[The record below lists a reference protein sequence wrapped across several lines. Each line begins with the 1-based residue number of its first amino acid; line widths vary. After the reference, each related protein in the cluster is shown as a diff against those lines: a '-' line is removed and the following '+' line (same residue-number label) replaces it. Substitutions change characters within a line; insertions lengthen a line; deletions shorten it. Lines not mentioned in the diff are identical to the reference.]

1 MPIFLLKRYIFF
13 KFVID
18 LLYTLRYYRSGIKY
32 IRGEKVAFKDLRAQ
46 ITALSDVELCA
57 LVCQGS
63 DPAFEEITH
72 RYKGLIRLIAKE
84 YSYPGFDVGDFMQLG
99 LLGLYNA
106 CRKYK
111 PESGVSFKNFA
122 ATCIKRRYISLVR
135 SLSSSKVIPSNAITT
150 MDDVPIYSEN
160 TDPEA
165 LMDTKESN
173 AEFLSLVRSRLSFM
187 EQSVLRGYVNGM
199 SYAQIAKATGIDTKA
214 VDNALQRVRKKLI
227 R

>member
-1 MPIFLLKRYIFF
+1 M
-13 KFVID
+13 
-18 LLYTLRYYRSGIKY
+18 
-32 IRGEKVAFKDLRAQ
+32 AFKDLRAQ
-46 ITALSDVELCA
+46 IPALSDSELCA

-106 CRKYK
+106 CKKYK

-122 ATCIKRRYISLVR
+122 AICIKRRYISLVR
-135 SLSSSKVIPSNAITT
+135 SLNASKAIPTDAITPA
-150 MDDVPIYSEN
+150 DDITLYSDN
-160 TDPEA
+160 SDPEA
-165 LMDTKESN
+165 LVDIKESN
-173 AEFLSLVRSRLSFM
+173 ADFLSMVRNRLSLM

>member
-1 MPIFLLKRYIFF
+1 M
-13 KFVID
+13 
-18 LLYTLRYYRSGIKY
+18 
-32 IRGEKVAFKDLRAQ
+32 AFKDLRAQ
-46 ITALSDVELCA
+46 IPALSDSELCA
-57 LVCQGS
+57 LVCRGS

-106 CRKYK
+106 CKKYK

-122 ATCIKRRYISLVR
+122 AICIKRRYISLVR
-135 SLSSSKVIPSNAITT
+135 SLNASKAIPTDAITPA
-150 MDDVPIYSEN
+150 DDITLYSDN
-160 TDPEA
+160 SDPEA
-165 LMDTKESN
+165 LVDIKETN
-173 AEFLSLVRSRLSFM
+173 ADFLSMVRNRLSLM